1 MSDLAARLS
10 TIRGRIQM
18 ACDRAG
24 RAVESVELIG
34 VSKNHPAESVTE
46 AVRLGL
52 TLFGENRIQEA
63 KAKIPLSP
71 GSARWHFIGHLQ
83 TNKAKDAMALFQMV
97 QGVDSL
103 DVAHELQKQ
112 AVKQVRRM
120 PILLEVNVAGES
132 SKFGWHPDAVLEALP
147 ALNALDRL
155 ELRGLMTI
163 APYSTDPERARPFFR
178 NLRELRDR
186 CAERLGAP
194 LPVLSMGMSGDLEV
208 AIEEGSTMV
217 RIGTD
222 LFGSRP
228 RPLPEAG

>member
-1 MSDLAARLS
+1 
-10 TIRGRIQM
+10 M
-18 ACDRAG
+18 ACERAG

-83 TNKAKDAMALFQMV
+83 TNKAKDAMTLFQMV

-112 AVKQVRRM
+112 AVKQARRM
-120 PILLEVNVAGES
+120 SILLEVNVAGES

>member
-1 MSDLAARLS
+1 MSDLSTRLAA
-10 TIRGRIQM
+10 IRGRIHA
-18 ACDRAG
+18 ACERSG
-24 RAVESVELIG
+24 RAVESVELMG
-34 VSKNHPAESVTE
+34 VSKNHPPESVAE

-71 GSARWHFIGHLQ
+71 AAARWHFIGHLQ

-103 DVAHELQKQ
+103 EVALELQKQ
-112 AVKQVRRM
+112 AAKQSRRM

-132 SKFGWHPDAVLEALP
+132 SKFGWHPEAVPDALA
-147 ALNALDRL
+147 ALNSLDRL

-163 APYSTDPERARPFFR
+163 APYSPDPERARPFFR
-178 NLRELRDR
+178 RLRELRDQ
-186 CAERLGAP
+186 CAERLGAD
-194 LPVLSMGMSGDLEV
+194 LPILSMGMSGDLEV
-208 AIEEGSTMV
+208 AIEEGSTLV

-222 LFGSRP
+222 LFGARP
-228 RPLPEAG
+228 RAVGI